1 MGLVD
6 AHPVRGGELPQPF
19 IHVYPTITT
28 CSKEGRGARSTP
40 SALKQIKSP

>member
-28 CSKEGRGARSTP
+28 CSKEGRGPAQLP
-40 SALKQIKSP
+40 LL